1 VVLKI
6 VPYKDSDAELWDG
19 FCANDTNA
27 TFLHTRRYL
36 SYHQNKFIDHSLLI
50 YAEEKL
56 IGLFPIGISK
66 STDSVPMSHPGISY
80 GGIIHSGKLL
90 GESMIEAFN
99 LSMDYIKNLGYQ
111 KFIYRPIPHIYNRF
125 PAQDDIYSLH
135 RMGAKLTRC
144 DLSSTINLANRRKV
158 EAKRIKKQLNI
169 NSKYS
174 LVSDFSKIQ
183 VFWLLLETNLNE
195 KYKILPTHTL
205 NEIIHLKKFFPENLE
220 LITVSNSNEC
230 IAGLVIYW
238 TEQVGHIQY
247 IASNN
252 LGREENAVDVL
263 VEKAISF
270 AIEKEVTFL
279 DFGHSNESYGQIL
292 NSGLYGFK
300 SKFGGGGVALLEFTI
315 NL

>member
-1 VVLKI
+1 MVLKVI
-6 VPYKDSDAELWDG
+6 PYKSSDSALWDE
-19 FCANDTNA
+19 FCANNTNA

-36 SYHQNKFIDHSLLI
+36 SYHQDKFIDHSLLI
-50 YAEEKL
+50 YDEKKI

-66 STDSVPMSHPGISY
+66 SVNSVPMSHPGISY

-90 GESMIEAFN
+90 GESMTEAFN
-99 LSMDYIKNLGYQ
+99 LSMDYLKNLGFQ

-125 PAQDDIYSLH
+125 PAQDDIYTLH
-135 RMGAKLTRC
+135 KKGAKLTRC
-144 DLSSTINLANRRKV
+144 DLSSSINLVNRRKI
-158 EAKRIKKQLNI
+158 EPKRIKKQLST

-174 LVSDFSKIQ
+174 LVSDFNKIHS
-183 VFWLLLETNLNE
+183 FWLLLESNLYE

-205 NEIIHLKKFFPENLE
+205 NEIVLLKELFPENIE
-220 LITVSNSNEC
+220 LITISNSTKC

-238 TEQVGHIQY
+238 TDQVCHIQY
-247 IASNN
+247 IASNH

-270 AIEKEVTFL
+270 AIDRGITFL
-279 DFGHSNESYGQIL
+279 DFGHSNENCGEIL